1 MAENPDPNAAALL
14 EEAWSEL
21 IEGLNDARIML
32 GDPEIH
38 PPIATDRNLAEGHRY
53 LLGQL
58 YRLIE
63 TELQQTA
70 EFPYF
75 QRHPWTICKY
85 TIENPDNLYLYAP
98 LDSQGTFRIEGRAY
112 DHSHWRGARSSSERQ
127 APHYVIFEA
136 HSVAPGDS
144 GTLDELW
151 DGSRV
156 LTGML
161 DSTAMKVE
169 PDGSFEIMLA
179 PKQPDGYT
187 GNFISTLREEQGK
200 PDAGATKLYVRE
212 IFGDWDREHSL
223 DMQITRVGNEGRHPA
238 PRTAAQTAA
247 QLRDIGNKLKG
258 NIRFWNAFY
267 GFLLDPF
274 EKAPQRGPFHLLR
287 NEILQPRQAGLS
299 TGGGQATNL
308 FGGGL
313 FDLAPNEALIAEVKL
328 VEEPVYVG
336 MHLSDYWG
344 QSLDYANRL
353 TSINQEQAH
362 RDEDGRLRYVIAHRD
377 PGVPNW
383 LDTTELTSGYITL
396 RTTFPQ
402 PPQASRQPT
411 VSCKLVPFDE
421 IADALP
427 EATPR
432 VTEADR
438 RAQIAARQRHVTRRY
453 RQY

>member
-1 MAENPDPNAAALL
+1 MTEAPDPHAANLL
-14 EEAWSEL
+14 KEAWSEL
-21 IEGLNDARIML
+21 VQGLEHARETL
-32 GDPEIH
+32 SDPDIH
-38 PPIATDRNLAEGHRY
+38 PPVATDRNLAEGHRY

-63 TELQQTA
+63 TELNQTP

-75 QRHPWTICKY
+75 QRHPWTISKY

-98 LDSQGTFRIEGRAY
+98 IDSEGTFRIEGRAY
-112 DHSHWRGARSSSERQ
+112 DHSRWRGLKPSAERW

-144 GTLDELW
+144 GTLEELW

-156 LTGML
+156 LTGWL
-161 DSTAMKVE
+161 DSTEMQVDS
-169 PDGSFEIMLA
+169 DGSFEILLA
-179 PKQPDGYT
+179 PSRPEGYA
-187 GNFISTLREEQGK
+187 GNFISTLRQEQGK
-200 PDAGATKLYVRE
+200 SAVGATKLYVRE

-238 PRTAAQTAA
+238 PRTAAQTAT
-247 QLRDIGNKLKG
+247 QLRDIGRKLQA
-258 NIRFWNAFY
+258 NIWFWNAFY

-274 EKAPQRGPFHLLR
+274 ERAPQRGPFHLRR

-299 TGGGQATNL
+299 TGGGQATNF
-308 FGGGL
+308 FGGGI
-313 FDLAPNEALIAEVKL
+313 FDLGADEALIAEVAL
-328 VEEPVYVG
+328 GEEPVYVG
-336 MHLSDYWG
+336 MHLTDYWG

-353 TSINQEQAH
+353 TSINQAQAH
-362 RDEDGRLRYVIAHRD
+362 RDDDGRLRYVIAHRD

-383 LDTTELTSGYITL
+383 LDTTEHPSGYITL

-402 PPQASRQPT
+402 PPPADRQPT
-411 VSCKLVPFDE
+411 VACRVVPFQQIPQE
-421 IADALP
+421 LPAD
-427 EATPR
+427 TPR
-432 VTEADR
+432 VTEEER
-438 RAQIAARQRHVTRRY
+438 RAQIAARQRHVARRY

>member
-14 EEAWSEL
+14 EDAWSEL
-21 IEGLNDARIML
+21 IAGLNDARAML

-38 PPIATDRNLAEGHRY
+38 PPVATDRNLAEGYRY

-98 LDSQGTFRIEGRAY
+98 LDSRGTFRIEGRAY
-112 DHSHWRGARSSSERQ
+112 DHSHWRGARSSSERL

-144 GTLDELW
+144 GALDELW

-179 PKQPDGYT
+179 PTRPVGYT

-200 PDAGATKLYVRE
+200 LDAGATKLYVRE

-223 DMQITRVGNEGRHPA
+223 DMQITRLGNEGRHPA
-238 PRTAAQTAA
+238 PRTGAQTAA

-258 NIRFWNAFY
+258 NIRFWSAFY

-274 EKAPQRGPFHLLR
+274 EEAPQRGPFHLRR

-313 FDLAPNEALIAEVKL
+313 FDLGTDEALIAEVNL

-362 RDEDGRLRYVIAHRD
+362 RDQDGRLRYVIAHRD

-383 LDTTELTSGYITL
+383 LDTTELSSGYITL
-396 RTTFPQ
+396 RTTFPES
-402 PPQASRQPT
+402 PSADRQPT
-411 VSCKLVPFDE
+411 VSCKPVPFDE

-427 EATPR
+427 AATPR
-432 VTEADR
+432 VTKAAR

>member
-1 MAENPDPNAAALL
+1 MAESLDPKAASLL
-14 EEAWSEL
+14 DDAWAEL
-21 IEGLNDARIML
+21 IAGLGKARASL
-32 GDPEIH
+32 TDPEIH
-38 PPIATDRNLAEGHRY
+38 PPVATDRNLAEGYRY

-63 TELQQTA
+63 TELHQSG

-98 LDSQGTFRIEGRAY
+98 IDPHGTFRIEGRAY
-112 DHSHWRGARSSSERQ
+112 DHSHWQGARSASDRM

-144 GTLDELW
+144 GTVEELW

-161 DSTAMKVE
+161 DSPRMKVE
-169 PDGSFEIMLA
+169 PDGSFEIILA
-179 PKQPDGYT
+179 PERPDDYT
-187 GNFISTLREEQGK
+187 GNFIPTRREESGK
-200 PDAGATKLYVRE
+200 PESGATKLYVRE
-212 IFGDWDREHSL
+212 IFGDWDREYSL
-223 DMQITRVGNEGRHPA
+223 DMQITRVGNEGRHPP
-238 PRTAAQTAA
+238 PRTAEQTAA
-247 QLRDIGNKLKG
+247 ELRDIARKLTA

-274 EKAPQRGPFHLLR
+274 EKAPQRGPFHLRR
-287 NEILQPRQAGLS
+287 NEILKPRQAGLS

-313 FDLAPNEALIAEVKL
+313 FDIGPDEALIAEVTL
-328 VEEPVYVG
+328 IEEPVYVG
-336 MHLSDYWG
+336 MQLSDYWG

-353 TSINQEQAH
+353 TSLNREQAH
-362 RDEDGRLRYVIAHRD
+362 RDGDGRLRYVIAHRD

-383 LDTTELTSGYITL
+383 LDTTGHPSGYITL
-396 RTTFPQ
+396 RTTFPE
-402 PPQASRQPT
+402 PPPPERQPS
-411 VSCKLVPFDE
+411 VSCQVVSFDE
-421 IADALP
+421 ILSLLP
-427 EATPR
+427 DKTPR
-432 VTEADR
+432 IGEAER

>member
-1 MAENPDPNAAALL
+1 MDERPDPEAAALL
-14 EEAWSEL
+14 DDAWSEL
-21 IEGLNDARIML
+21 VQGLHEARATL
-32 GDPEIH
+32 SDPAIH
-38 PPIATDRNLAEGHRY
+38 PPVATDRNLAEGHRY

-63 TELQQTA
+63 TELQQTP

-98 LDSQGTFRIEGRAY
+98 IDSEGAFRIEGRAY
-112 DHSHWRGARSSSERQ
+112 DHAHWRGARSSSDRL

-144 GTLDELW
+144 GALDELW

-156 LTGML
+156 LTGWL
-161 DSTAMKVE
+161 DSTEMQVNA
-169 PDGSFEIMLA
+169 DGSFEILLA
-179 PKQPDGYT
+179 PSRAAGYQ
-187 GNFISTLREEQGK
+187 GNFISTLRQEPGK
-200 PDAGATKLYVRE
+200 PTVGATKLYVRE

-238 PRTAAQTAA
+238 PRTAAQTA
-247 QLRDIGNKLKG
+247 QELRDIGRKLAA

-274 EKAPQRGPFHLLR
+274 EKAPQRGPFHLRR

-299 TGGGQATNL
+299 TGGGQATNF

-313 FDLAPNEALIAEVKL
+313 FDLGPDEALIAEVTL

-336 MHLSDYWG
+336 MHLTDYWG
-344 QSLDYANRL
+344 QSFDYANRI
-353 TSINQEQAH
+353 TSINREQAH
-362 RDEDGRLRYVIAHRD
+362 RDDDGRIRYVIAHRD
-377 PGVPNW
+377 PGAPNW
-383 LDTTELTSGYITL
+383 LDTMEHPSGYITL
-396 RTTFPQ
+396 RTTFPT
-402 PPQASRQPT
+402 PPPPDRQPT
-411 VSCKLVPFDE
+411 VSCRVVAFDE
-421 IADALP
+421 IGAALP
-427 EATPR
+427 KSTPH
-432 VTEADR
+432 VTEAR
-438 RAQIAARQRHVTRRY
+438 RRDQIAARQRHVARRY

>member
-1 MAENPDPNAAALL
+1 MAEIPDPRAVALL
-14 EEAWSEL
+14 DEAWAEL
-21 IEGLNDARIML
+21 IAGLEKARATL
-32 GDPEIH
+32 GDPAIH
-38 PPIATDRNLAEGHRY
+38 PPLPTDRNLAEGHRY

-63 TELQQTA
+63 TELNQTA

-85 TIENPDNLYLYAP
+85 TIENPDSLYLYAP
-98 LDSQGTFRIEGRAY
+98 IDSRGTFRIEGRAY
-112 DHSHWRGARSSSERQ
+112 DHSRWRGAPPSGERL

-144 GTLDELW
+144 GALDELW

-161 DSTAMKVE
+161 DSTGMHVE
-169 PDGSFEIMLA
+169 SDGSFEILLA
-179 PKQPDGYT
+179 PRRPDGYT
-187 GNFISTLREEQGK
+187 GDFISTIREQEGK
-200 PDAGATKLYVRE
+200 PAAGASKLYVRE
-212 IFGDWDREHSL
+212 IFGDWDRERSL

-238 PRTAAQTAA
+238 PRSAEQTAA
-247 QLRDIGNKLKG
+247 QLRDIGNKLKR

-274 EKAPQRGPFHLLR
+274 ERAPQRGPFHLRR

-313 FDLAPNEALIAEVKL
+313 FDLAPDEALIAEVTL

-353 TSINQEQAH
+353 TSINQEQAY
-362 RDEDGRLRYVIAHRD
+362 RDEDGRIRYVIAHRD

-383 LDTTELTSGYITL
+383 LDTMEHPSGYITL
-396 RTTFPQ
+396 RTTFPES
-402 PPQASRQPT
+402 PPIDRQPR
-411 VSCKLVPFDE
+411 VSCHVVPFGE
-421 IADALP
+421 VAAALP
-427 EATPR
+427 GSTPR
-432 VTEADR
+432 VTQAER
-438 RAQIAARQRHVTRRY
+438 RAQIAARQRHVARRY

>member
-1 MAENPDPNAAALL
+1 MAENPDPKAAALL
-14 EEAWSEL
+14 DEAWSEL
-21 IEGLNDARIML
+21 IAGLNEARALL

-38 PPIATDRNLAEGHRY
+38 PPVATDRNLAEGHRY

-63 TELQQTA
+63 TELHQSA

-75 QRHPWTICKY
+75 QRHPWTLCKY

-98 LDSQGTFRIEGRAY
+98 IDAEGRFRIEGRAY
-112 DHSHWRGARSSSERQ
+112 DPSHWRGTRSSAERL

-144 GTLDELW
+144 GMLEELW

-161 DSTAMKVE
+161 DSTTMEVE
-169 PDGSFEIMLA
+169 TDGSFEILLA
-179 PKQPDGYT
+179 PKRPEGYR
-187 GNFISTLREEQGK
+187 GNFISTRLKQPGK

-223 DMQITRVGNEGRHPA
+223 DMQITRVGNEGRHP
-238 PRTAAQTAA
+238 PLRTAAQTAA
-247 QLRDIGNKLKG
+247 QLRDIGTKLKG
-258 NIRFWNAFY
+258 NVRFWNAFY

-274 EKAPQRGPFHLLR
+274 EKAPQRGPFHLRR

-313 FDLAPNEALIAEVKL
+313 FDFGPDQALIAEVTL

-353 TSINQEQAH
+353 TSLNQEQAH

-383 LDTTELTSGYITL
+383 LDTMEHPSGYITL
-396 RTTFPQ
+396 RTTFPA
-402 PPQASRQPT
+402 PPPSDRQPS
-411 VSCKLVPFDE
+411 VSCTLVPFAE
-421 IADALP
+421 ISEALP
-427 EATPR
+427 QTTPQ
-432 VTEADR
+432 TSESAR

>member
-1 MAENPDPNAAALL
+1 MPETPDARAAAELDQAWSDLVRGL
-14 EEAWSEL
+14 EEARSTL
-21 IEGLNDARIML
+21 S
-32 GDPEIH
+32 DPEIH

-63 TELQQTA
+63 TELQQTSD
-70 EFPYF
+70 FPYF

-98 LDSQGTFRIEGRAY
+98 IDSEGTFRIEGRAY
-112 DHSHWRGARSSSERQ
+112 DHSHWQGRRSSAERL

-144 GTLDELW
+144 GALEELW
-151 DGSRV
+151 NGSRV
-156 LTGML
+156 LTGWL
-161 DSTAMKVE
+161 DSTKLGIE
-169 PDGSFEIMLA
+169 PDGSFEILLA
-179 PKQPDGYT
+179 PTRPQGYD
-187 GNFISTLREEQGK
+187 GNFISTLREEPGK
-200 PDAGATKLYVRE
+200 PPIGATKLYVRE

-223 DMQITRVGNEGRHPA
+223 DMQITRIGNEGRHPP
-238 PRTAAQTAA
+238 PRTASLTAS
-247 QLRDIGNKLKG
+247 QLRNIGRKLAA

-274 EKAPQRGPFHLLR
+274 ERAPQRGPFHLRR

-313 FDLAPNEALIAEVKL
+313 FDLGPDEALLAEVTL
-328 VEEPVYVG
+328 PEEPVYVG
-336 MHLSDYWG
+336 MQLSDFWG

-353 TSINQEQAH
+353 TSINQAQAH
-362 RDEDGRLRYVIAHRD
+362 RDDDGKLRYVIAHRD

-383 LDTTELTSGYITL
+383 LDTTGYGSGYITL
-396 RTTFPQ
+396 RTTFPDA
-402 PPQASRQPT
+402 PPVDRQPT
-411 VSCKLVPFDE
+411 VSCCMLPFGE
-421 IADALP
+421 IRDALP
-427 EATPR
+427 KSTPE
-432 VTEADR
+432 VTPDER
-438 RAQIAARQRHVTRRY
+438 RAAIAARQRHVTRRY

>member
-1 MAENPDPNAAALL
+1 V
-14 EEAWSEL
+14 
-21 IEGLNDARIML
+21 
-32 GDPEIH
+32 H
-38 PPIATDRNLAEGHRY
+38 
-53 LLGQL
+53 
-58 YRLIE
+58 
-63 TELQQTA
+63 
-70 EFPYF
+70 
-75 QRHPWTICKY
+75 
-85 TIENPDNLYLYAP
+85 LYAP

-112 DHSHWRGARSSSERQ
+112 DHSHRRGARSSSERL
-127 APHYVIFEA
+127 APLYVIFEA
-136 HSVAPGDS
+136 HSVAPGDC
-144 GTLDELW
+144 GALDELW

-179 PKQPDGYT
+179 PERPDGYT
-187 GNFISTLREEQGK
+187 ENFISTLREEQGK

-258 NIRFWNAFY
+258 NIRFWSAFY

-274 EKAPQRGPFHLLR
+274 EKAPQRGPFHLRR

-313 FDLAPNEALIAEVKL
+313 FDLAPDEALIAEVSL

-353 TSINQEQAH
+353 TSITQEQAH

-383 LDTTELTSGYITL
+383 LDTTELASGYITL
-396 RTTFPQ
+396 RTTFPES
-402 PPQASRQPT
+402 PSADRQPT
-411 VSCKLVPFDE
+411 ASCKLVPFGE

-427 EATPR
+427 DATPR
-432 VTEADR
+432 VTEAAR
-438 RAQIAARQRHVTRRY
+438 RAQLANGM
-453 RQY
+453 